1 MRLRVCMWFKRTL
14 VLAIFWGHCVCLG
27 QMKCRMFFNKEASL
41 KSHVLTDQ
49 QTPSLLE
56 ASDPANTAENKVQDG
71 RGSRLNSDSEDQFK
85 PLEYLDQTS
94 HSSFRL
100 NHAILTNEMELQLY
114 SWTQQDRFP
123 ELKAKGFKLLL
134 DHNLRLIYSIAKKY
148 LNKGLSFQS
157 LIQEGALGFLIAIE
171 KFDPTKGARLS
182 SYSVPWIHVKMDQA
196 IINSL
201 NVINLPINYARTI
214 RKVMEMETVLIQKN
228 QRAVSYEEISR
239 AFQEGKYDEIRTQKA
254 FIDKKEKLGDEV
266 EQTDNTKE
274 DYSNYT
280 PEFIRRVYN
289 DSQLNAL
296 DINSFQDRTHN
307 INSIPWQ
314 EMSNTKKHEDLI
326 FEEELKDHLTD
337 LLSRLTEREQFIV
350 TLRFGIGISREF
362 TYEEIGEILGVTKSA
377 IQQTQLRA
385 LDKLK
390 KYGSSVEIDELE

>member
-1 MRLRVCMWFKRTL
+1 MWFNRTL

-27 QMKCRMFFNKEASL
+27 QMKCRMFFNKEVSL

-49 QTPSLLE
+49 QAPSLLE
-56 ASDPANTAENKVQDG
+56 ASDPANTAENKVQDR
-71 RGSRLNSDSEDQFK
+71 RGFRLNSDSEDQFK

-390 KYGSSVEIDELE
+390 KYGSFVEIDELE

>member
-1 MRLRVCMWFKRTL
+1 MWFNRTL

-27 QMKCRMFFNKEASL
+27 QMKCRMFFNKEVSL

-49 QTPSLLE
+49 QAPSLLE
-56 ASDPANTAENKVQDG
+56 ASDPANTAENKVQDR
-71 RGSRLNSDSEDQFK
+71 RGFRLNSDSEDQFK

-239 AFQEGKYDEIRTQKA
+239 AFQEGKYDEIRIQKT
-254 FIDKKEKLGDEV
+254 FIDKKEKLGDGV
-266 EQTDNTKE
+266 EQTDITKE
-274 DYSNYT
+274 DFSNYT
-280 PEFIRRVYN
+280 PEFIRRIYD
-289 DSQLNAL
+289 DSQLNAP
-296 DINSFQDRTHN
+296 DNNSFQDRTHN

-390 KYGSSVEIDELE
+390 KYGSFVEIDELE